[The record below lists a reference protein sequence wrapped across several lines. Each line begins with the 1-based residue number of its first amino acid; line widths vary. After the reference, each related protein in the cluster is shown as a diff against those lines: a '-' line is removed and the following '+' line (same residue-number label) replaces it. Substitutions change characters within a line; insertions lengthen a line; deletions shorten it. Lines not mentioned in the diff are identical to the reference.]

1 MVLTVLGI
9 AARDDARLYLS
20 GEMSASAGRHP
31 VDVTHFGYDFDLVA
45 G

>member
-1 MVLTVLGI
+1 MVLTVLGV

-20 GEMSASAGRHP
+20 GEMSALAARHP